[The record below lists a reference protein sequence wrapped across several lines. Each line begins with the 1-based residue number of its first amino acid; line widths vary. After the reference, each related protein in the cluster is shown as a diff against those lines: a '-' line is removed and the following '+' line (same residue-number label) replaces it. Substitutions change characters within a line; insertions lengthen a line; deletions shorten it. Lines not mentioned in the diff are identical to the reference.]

1 MAPAATS
8 PTDRMRAAWRRLGS
22 LPGGKRL
29 FGALIGRMVPYSG
42 SVRPRVIE
50 LRPGFARVQ
59 IRERRRL
66 RNHLGSV
73 HAVALV
79 NVGELASGLAM
90 TMALP
95 HGVRGIVTA
104 LSIRYTKKARGV
116 LVAECSTEVPPVGAE
131 RVSHEVVA
139 VIRDEPG
146 DEVARV
152 TVHWLLDQ
160 RAGRT

>member
-1 MAPAATS
+1 MATAAPS
-8 PTDRMRAAWRRLGS
+8 PTDAMRAAWKRLGS
-22 LPGGKRL
+22 VPAGRRL
-29 FGALIGRMVPYSG
+29 FSALIGRMVPYSG
-42 SVRPRVIE
+42 SVRPKVLE

-95 HGVRGIVTA
+95 AGVRGIVSA
-104 LSIRYTKKARGV
+104 LSVRYTKKARGV
-116 LVAECSTEVPPVGAE
+116 LVAECDTTVPPVGSE
-131 RVSHEVVA
+131 RVTHQVVA
-139 VIRDEPG
+139 VIHDEQQ

-152 TVHWLLDQ
+152 TVDWLLEQ
-160 RAGRT
+160 RPPRT